1 MSKEDKTELDNIKDS
16 EAVELQLSLT
26 EREENIVSDVQK
38 EIMNEELDEFAP
50 VKENDIN
57 IATTYVYED
66 KNEIEAKV
74 YFRNGFT
81 RKVNFEYVPLVMTN
95 SQNEILAKKIFDLR
109 EMGDI
114 PPCGARPWKV
124 SFPKSE
130 VDMEKFSSGDCKIIF
145 DAKVKAVNYAD
156 IELEAVDPSMEELKP
171 LFEKF
176 LRELPRIE
184 KGNVSFSKFNV
195 ALSNDGKIIITLMAR
210 NGCNKTVRVEEMP
223 ITLKDENNNVAAS
236 GIFKL
241 GDFEVSAMKAK
252 MLTLAFDTE
261 VTLDE
266 TISLDKWKVVFQTT

>member
-195 ALSNDGKIIITLMAR
+195 ALSNEGKIMITLMAR
-210 NGCNKTVRVEEMP
+210 NGCNKAVRVEEMP

-241 GDFEVSAMKAK
+241 GDFEVPEMKAK